1 MSMEKLTLRV
11 IEAKPRDVGRGIA
24 RIDSRMME
32 RMNLSIG
39 EAIAIEGKKRT
50 AAKLWPGSP
59 EDEGKE
65 IIRLDGNTRR
75 NAGVGLDDRVVIY
88 RIDAKPAQ
96 TVTFAPTQPLQIFM
110 GAEEY
115 LVQLLTDRIVTRG
128 DVIEIQMM
136 SNRIELV
143 VTAAQPGD
151 TVIINMNTQINLSR
165 EPVKEI
171 APVERITYE
180 DIGGL
185 RDEIRK
191 IREMVELPMKHP
203 ELFTRLGI
211 EPPKGVLLYGPP
223 GTGKTL
229 LAKAVANETNANFFS
244 ISGPEIMSK
253 FYGESEQNLRNVF
266 KQAEESAPSI
276 IFIDEIDSIAPKRD
290 EVQGEVERRVVA
302 QLLSLMDGL
311 QSRGKV
317 IVIGATN
324 RPNSIDPALRRP
336 GRFDRE
342 IEIGIPDK
350 NGRLEILTIH
360 ARGMPLEEGM
370 NMEEMAQVTHG
381 FTGADLAALS
391 KEAAMHALRRVL
403 PEMDL
408 NAPQIPAEVI
418 NKLIVTRKDFM
429 DALTEMEPSALRE
442 VFVEVPNVRWE
453 DVGGLKE
460 VKRELMESIEWPLK
474 YPDLF
479 EYAGAR
485 PPKGILLYGPPG
497 AGKTLLAKAV
507 ATECETNFISVKGPE
522 IMSKWVGE
530 SEKAVREIF
539 RKARQAAPCI
549 VFLDELDS
557 ITPRRDSGSDSNVTE
572 RIVGQ
577 LLTELDGVSALNNVI
592 VIGATN
598 RPDIIDTALLR
609 AGRFDRIVNIPL
621 PDAEARKEI
630 FQIYLKKKPLAKDV
644 RIDEMVKAT
653 DGYTGADIE
662 ELCRRASMLAIR
674 EFIAKGNGKERLAS
688 LKVEK
693 KHFDEAMK
701 MSKAVPREDVE
712 KSKAISNEFSRRMG
726 IETI

>member
-75 NAGVGLDDRVVIY
+75 NASVGLDDRVVIY

-266 KQAEESAPSI
+266 KQAEESAH
-276 IFIDEIDSIAPKRD
+276 
-290 EVQGEVERRVVA
+290 Q
-302 QLLSLMDGL
+302 
-311 QSRGKV
+311 
-317 IVIGATN
+317 
-324 RPNSIDPALRRP
+324 
-336 GRFDRE
+336 
-342 IEIGIPDK
+342 
-350 NGRLEILTIH
+350 
-360 ARGMPLEEGM
+360 
-370 NMEEMAQVTHG
+370 
-381 FTGADLAALS
+381 
-391 KEAAMHALRRVL
+391 
-403 PEMDL
+403 
-408 NAPQIPAEVI
+408 
-418 NKLIVTRKDFM
+418 
-429 DALTEMEPSALRE
+429 
-442 VFVEVPNVRWE
+442 
-453 DVGGLKE
+453 
-460 VKRELMESIEWPLK
+460 
-474 YPDLF
+474 
-479 EYAGAR
+479 
-485 PPKGILLYGPPG
+485 
-497 AGKTLLAKAV
+497 
-507 ATECETNFISVKGPE
+507 
-522 IMSKWVGE
+522 
-530 SEKAVREIF
+530 
-539 RKARQAAPCI
+539 
-549 VFLDELDS
+549 
-557 ITPRRDSGSDSNVTE
+557 
-572 RIVGQ
+572 
-577 LLTELDGVSALNNVI
+577 
-592 VIGATN
+592 
-598 RPDIIDTALLR
+598 
-609 AGRFDRIVNIPL
+609 
-621 PDAEARKEI
+621 
-630 FQIYLKKKPLAKDV
+630 
-644 RIDEMVKAT
+644 
-653 DGYTGADIE
+653 
-662 ELCRRASMLAIR
+662 
-674 EFIAKGNGKERLAS
+674 
-688 LKVEK
+688 
-693 KHFDEAMK
+693 
-701 MSKAVPREDVE
+701 
-712 KSKAISNEFSRRMG
+712 
-726 IETI
+726 